1 MKKKIYVIF
10 FVVLLGGLSLW
21 NLFTP
26 DRAFSEQESRYL
38 ASMPDFSWNSL
49 VNGEYIDGIESYV
62 TDQFAGRD
70 QWVGVKTLSEK
81 WMGKKD
87 SGGVYFASDGSLIEM
102 FDSVDRSLY
111 QSNLEYIKEFEE
123 ECMARYQIQVQ
134 TMLVPTASDIY
145 SGKLFPYTPE
155 LSQAELLLEAQQ
167 TLSGFVDVRG
177 ALAAHNGEYIYYRTD
192 HHWTS
197 LGAYY
202 AYQSWRE
209 SEGISCRSID
219 DFEQQE
225 LSNSFLGS
233 TYSKANL
240 FTVRPDVMT
249 AMFPKNLGALT
260 VNYNLGQ
267 RVTDTIYETKYLN
280 RRDKYP
286 VYLDGNQPL
295 VSISTGVSNGKRLM
309 LIKDSYANTFVQ
321 MLLTDYEE
329 IIMVDLRYMKAPLH
343 PIIQEKN
350 ITDILI
356 QYNLKGFSS
365 DPNLYILGSA

>member
-1 MKKKIYVIF
+1 M
-10 FVVLLGGLSLW
+10 
-21 NLFTP
+21 
-26 DRAFSEQESRYL
+26 
-38 ASMPDFSWNSL
+38 
-49 VNGEYIDGIESYV
+49 
-62 TDQFAGRD
+62 
-70 QWVGVKTLSEK
+70 
-81 WMGKKD
+81 
-87 SGGVYFASDGSLIEM
+87 
-102 FDSVDRSLY
+102 
-111 QSNLEYIKEFEE
+111 
-123 ECMARYQIQVQ
+123 
-134 TMLVPTASDIY
+134 
-145 SGKLFPYTPE
+145 
-155 LSQAELLLEAQQ
+155 
-167 TLSGFVDVRG
+167 DVRG